1 MDIKLVTPRIEDYH
15 KVDKLLLQ
23 LHNKHASDYS
33 TFYNELDN
41 FNSQEEY
48 DEFIKQ
54 EGRIIILAKQSE
66 EVVGLLWA
74 EVKQR
79 TQNKYMKT
87 RKELWLEGIV
97 VDNCYRNLGIG
108 KLFMEELIN
117 IGKRGDFDSIELMVW
132 NKNSE
137 AINLYKKYFEKR
149 ATIMTYP
156 L

>member
-1 MDIKLVTPRIEDYH
+1 MDIKLVTPKEEDYR

-23 LHNKHASDYS
+23 LHNKHASDYP

-41 FNSQEEY
+41 FNSQKEY
-48 DEFIKQ
+48 NEFIKQ
-54 EGRIIILAKQSE
+54 EGRIIILAEQSE

-74 EVKQR
+74 EVKEKL
-79 TQNKYMKT
+79 QNRYMKA

-97 VDNCYRNLGIG
+97 VNDCYRNLGIG
-108 KLFMEELIN
+108 KLLMEELID
-117 IGKRGDFDSIELMVW
+117 IGKKGDFDSIELMVW
-132 NKNSE
+132 NKNNE

>member
-1 MDIKLVTPRIEDYH
+1 MDIKLVTPKAEDYH

-23 LHNKHASDYS
+23 LHNKHASDYP

-41 FNSQEEY
+41 FNSQKEY
-48 DEFIKQ
+48 NEFIKQ
-54 EGRIIILAKQSE
+54 EGRIIILAEQSE

-74 EVKQR
+74 EVKEKL
-79 TQNKYMKT
+79 QNRYMKA

-97 VDNCYRNLGIG
+97 VNDCYRNLGIG
-108 KLFMEELIN
+108 KLLMEELID
-117 IGKRGDFDSIELMVW
+117 IGKKGDFDSIELMVW
-132 NKNSE
+132 NKNNE

>member
-1 MDIKLVTPRIEDYH
+1 MDIKLVIPKAEDYR

-23 LHNKHASDYS
+23 LHNKHASDYP

-41 FNSQEEY
+41 FNSQKEY
-48 DEFIKQ
+48 NEFIKQ

-74 EVKQR
+74 EVKEKL
-79 TQNKYMKT
+79 QNRYMKA

-97 VDNCYRNLGIG
+97 VNDCYRNLGIG
-108 KLFMEELIN
+108 KLLMEELID
-117 IGKRGDFDSIELMVW
+117 IGKNGDFHSIELIVW
-132 NKNSE
+132 NNNNE